1 MCLLTYF
8 PPNAVVNV
16 DRLECGAR
24 CNPHGHGFAIVTAS
38 GEVIIDHAM
47 TPTALIER
55 FAKLREE
62 HPDSHALFHS
72 RITTHG
78 ATDLSNCHPFQV
90 VGPRGGQTIL
100 AHNGILP
107 TDCQPR
113 KGDKRSDT
121 RILAE
126 DMLWKRWS
134 THRLPSLGSKRP
146 RFTKRWLDAPQVR
159 ASIEKWLGTGSK
171 VLVLTTNPRLEQT
184 AYLFN
189 ERLGDW
195 VDGVWYSNSSYETW
209 KPSKY
214 RSTGYV
220 YTGGGFSR
228 VTSDKPDWWE
238 EWPVET
244 STKPT
249 TNAMSLWDGSTNM
262 QNGTYWAGRVW
273 FPHQSYLYHFHRRTC
288 DVCRS
293 VRINRDDYV
302 CDVCGVCW
310 ICGDYYSDCQA
321 GPTFVDGVEVRPG
334 GANCGSTAD
343 IRGHFDETAGIVW
356 SDETGARWKGQT
368 ADSAHAVNEVIQS
381 IRATGKAAEIG
392 KAIVKSAA
400 ESAAVFVQ
408 AEGVTY
414 EA

>member
-8 PPNAVVNV
+8 PPNAVVNTE
-16 DRLECGAR
+16 RLSCGAA

-38 GEVIIDHAM
+38 GEVIVDHAM

-55 FAKLREE
+55 FAALREE

-78 ATDLSNCHPFQV
+78 STTLENCHPFQV

-113 KGDKRSDT
+113 KGDRRSDT

-171 VLVLTTNPRLEQT
+171 VLVLTTNPRLSQT

-195 VDGVWYSNSSYETW
+195 VDGVWYSNGSYETW

-220 YTGGGFSR
+220 YSNGGFSR
-228 VTSDKPDWWE
+228 VDNGWWDEWPTAVGSPKSDKGTE
-238 EWPVET
+238 L
-244 STKPT
+244 
-249 TNAMSLWDGSTNM
+249 SLWDGSTNM
-262 QNGTYWAGRVW
+262 ANGTYWAGRLW
-273 FPHQSYLYHFHRRTC
+273 YPNQSYLHHFHKRSC
-288 DVCRS
+288 DVCHS
-293 VRINRDDYV
+293 VRINREDYV

-310 ICGDYYSDCQA
+310 ICGDYYTDCQSGRVYRDGVMVRDA
-321 GPTFVDGVEVRPG
+321 GP
-334 GANCGSTAD
+334 NCGQTNAVRD
-343 IRGHFDETAGIVW
+343 HFDETAGIVW
-356 SDETGARWKGQT
+356 SIQTGARWKGQV
-368 ADSAHAVNEVIQS
+368 AESAKALDVVIKDLRES
-381 IRATGKAAEIG
+381 GNAREIG
-392 KAIVKSAA
+392 TAIVKSAA
-400 ESAAVFVQ
+400 ESAAVFVE